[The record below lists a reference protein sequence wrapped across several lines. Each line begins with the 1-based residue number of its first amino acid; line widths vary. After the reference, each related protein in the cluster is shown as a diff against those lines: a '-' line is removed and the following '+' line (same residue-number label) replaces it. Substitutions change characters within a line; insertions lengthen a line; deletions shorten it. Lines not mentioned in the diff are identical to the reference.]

1 VGDTS
6 TIAVFCA
13 ISTALTAALCVYAR
27 AFGHAAEL
35 LDRPDGVLKLHAAE
49 TPLIGGLALLLP
61 SFAVSVLYFVLFA
74 PASFMMVALTAAT
87 IMLIVGVFDD
97 RIGLS
102 PAFRLIALTLV
113 VFAVFAVEPLL
124 MLRTLRFGVPG
135 ANFGVSLGL
144 LAAPI
149 TALMIIGFVNATNM
163 ADGMNGQLLGSVLI
177 WSVFISRYLG
187 LDLGMPFIAI
197 ICSAAVTLGF
207 NLRGRLFSGSSGAYA
222 ASVFVAFGTI
232 AAYRQAEGTL
242 PAEEPM
248 FWFWLPVLDCVRLMA
263 TRILAGKSPFF
274 GDRNHI
280 HHILQEYARW
290 PYALV
295 MYLALLAAPGLAA
308 MISDPLGTF
317 VLVLCV
323 GCYAALIV
331 MRSGRETD
339 KTADAVS
346 AGVTAVGARS
356 LGSLARLTRHTVTA
370 DISDSRALASVA
382 AEGTEKRAANLKL
395 AG

>member
-1 VGDTS
+1 VGDIS
-6 TIAVFCA
+6 TITAFCA

-27 AFGHAAEL
+27 AFGHATEL
-35 LDRPDGVLKLHAAE
+35 LDRPDGVLKLHASE

-61 SFAVSVLYFVLFA
+61 SFAVSFLYFVRLA
-74 PASFMMVALTAAT
+74 PESFMMVALTAAT
-87 IMLIVGVFDD
+87 VMLVVGVFDD

-102 PAFRLIALTLV
+102 PVFRLVALTLV
-113 VFAVFAVEPLL
+113 VFAVFAIEPLL

-197 ICSAAVTLGF
+197 ICSAVVTLGF

-222 ASVFVAFGTI
+222 ASLFVALGTI
-232 AAYRQAEGTL
+232 AAYRQAEGSL

-248 FWFWLPVLDCVRLMA
+248 FWFWLPVIDCVRLMV
-263 TRILAGKSPFF
+263 TRTLARKSPFF

-295 MYLALLAAPGLAA
+295 IYLALLAAPGLAA
-308 MISDPLGTF
+308 MISDGLGTF
-317 VLVLCV
+317 VLVVCI
-323 GCYAALIV
+323 GCYAALIF
-331 MRSGRETD
+331 MRSGREAGQA
-339 KTADAVS
+339 ADPVS
-346 AGVTAVGARS
+346 AAVTAVGAHS
-356 LGSLARLTRHTVTA
+356 LGSLANLTRHAVNA
-370 DISDSRALASVA
+370 EIA
-382 AEGTEKRAANLKL
+382 AESTEKRAASLKL